1 MVNEELIEI
10 SLTDA
15 LTRLPNRRD
24 APQQLKI
31 QWKDY
36 RQSEKP
42 ISLMMID
49 ADHFKEVND
58 TYGHDA
64 GNNVF
69 CEVARKLQHS
79 VRYEMK
85 VKTGEGYWYGSI
97 CIGVATRQHHIKN
110 YEALIKAADDGGYAA
125 KSAGKNCVRMP

>member
-15 LTRLPNRRD
+15 LTKLSNRRL
-24 APQQLKI
+24 ALQQLKI
-31 QWKDY
+31 QWKDS

-49 ADHFKEVND
+49 ADPFKEVND

-64 GNNVF
+64 GNNVP
-69 CEVARKLQHS
+69 CKVARKLQHS
-79 VRYEMK
+79 VRSELK
-85 VKTGEGYWYGSI
+85 VKTGDGYWYGSI
-97 CIGVATRQHHIKN
+97 CIGVATRQHHMKN
-110 YEALIKAADDGGYAA
+110 YEALIKASDDGVYAA